1 MSALTHAEGDW
12 RWAASSCRNPAC
24 GPWLP
29 AARRPEPSLLVAPVG
44 HLVGYHDRG
53 ACDAAPKR
61 GEEGAE
67 QRKGWL

>member
-12 RWAASSCRNPAC
+12 RWAASSCRRVARGCP
-24 GPWLP
+24 PP
-29 AARRPEPSLLVAPVG
+29 AALNPHCSWRPSAISWAITTEEPAMQ
-44 HLVGYHDRG
+44 
-53 ACDAAPKR
+53 APKR